1 MLFQIEV
8 LTVTRSQQTGKTGK
22 PYFMVEVAYKRDGKV
37 EGKKLLEF
45 NAKEVC
51 KALENA
57 STGDKYDIVAEKEG
71 DFWQWKSATPSNN
84 SQSYVSS
91 SASSGSA
98 SSSTSATK
106 SPVKS
111 EWETREERQLRQVY
125 IIKQSSLGHAI
136 ETLKTDKNQPDPKA
150 VLSLAQEYT
159 NWVMAK
165 DVPQSVERAGV
176 AEIEDDLPWE
186 KQ

>member
-1 MLFQIEV
+1 MQFQIEV

-71 DFWQWKSATPSNN
+71 DYWQWKSATPSG
-84 SQSYVSS
+84 SQASSSS
-91 SASSGSA
+91 SASSGS
-98 SSSTSATK
+98 STSAVSGTK
-106 SPVKS
+106 SPVKG

-176 AEIEDDLPWE
+176 ADMDDDIPF
-186 KQ
+186 